1 MACKMVR
8 VTAHNIISPLGYTS
22 QENFDKVVV
31 GQSGIALQNKGELSE
46 TDFQA
51 ALLNMEVLNDK
62 ITAIE
67 NADAYTKLEQ
77 LCILSLQQV
86 LENVDIKSSRTGF
99 IFSTTKGNITE
110 VAKDSHSEDALLA
123 NTANKIAAYFG
134 LQSQAQVISN
144 ACISGLAAFVIGR
157 RYIDAGLFDDV
168 VILGADVLSKFI
180 VSGFQS
186 FQSLSPEPCK
196 PFDANRD
203 GLTLGEGVAS
213 VVLSK
218 ADTIGSEGVEVV
230 SGAISNDANHI
241 SGPSRTG
248 EGLYRA
254 ITRTVKVED
263 AVDCICAHGTAT
275 PYNDDMESHAISRAG
290 FEDVPVSGLKG
301 YFGHTLG
308 AAGVIESIISI
319 MAMQQN
325 IVIGTKG
332 TVQQG
337 VAAPVNVTKENIQK
351 PVSGLLKLMSGFGGC
366 NAAVYFKKHGE

>member
-1 MACKMVR
+1 MVR
-8 VTAHNIISPLGYTS
+8 VAAHNIISPLGCTS
-22 QENFDKVVV
+22 QENFDKVVA
-31 GQSGIALQNKGELSE
+31 GQSGIALRKKGELSD

-51 ALLNMEVLNDK
+51 ALLNMEVLKDK
-62 ITAIE
+62 ISGIA
-67 NADAYTKLEQ
+67 NAEAYTKLEQ
-77 LCILSLQQV
+77 LCILSLNEV
-86 LENVDIKSSRTGF
+86 LDGVDVKSERTGF

-110 VAKDSHSEDALLA
+110 ITNNPHAVDALLA
-123 NTANKIAAYFG
+123 TTANKIANYFG
-134 LQSQAQVISN
+134 FKSSPQVISN

-157 RYIDAGLFDDV
+157 RYIDAGKYDNV
-168 VILGADVLSKFI
+168 IILGADILSKFI

-218 ADTIGSEGVEVV
+218 ADNTNKACVEVV

-254 ITRTVKVED
+254 ITRTVGANEE
-263 AVDCICAHGTAT
+263 VDCICAHGTAT

-290 FEDVPVSGLKG
+290 YETIPVSGLKG

-319 MAMQQN
+319 LAMQN
-325 IVIGTKG
+325 NVVIGTKG
-332 TVQQG
+332 TVEQG
-337 VAAPVNVTKENIQK
+337 VVAPVNVTKENIQK
-351 PVSGLLKLMSGFGGC
+351 PVNGLLKLMSGFGGC